1 MVEGYE
7 IYRREEYFLLKEY
20 FIFKGD
26 VTIDDAGLVT
36 CNGHVKLKRQNH
48 QISQLPVSFKE
59 VFSFDCKRNKPESLQ
74 GAPLTVIKHFEC
86 PYNKL
91 KSLQGAPRIVGLSFD
106 CDNNK
111 LESLQGA
118 PESVGGDLG
127 CTENKL
133 ESLHGAPE
141 SVGASF
147 VCSNNKLT
155 SLLGAPKTVGNHFVC
170 DNNPLTS
177 LEGLPTT
184 IGGKV
189 VLSYHESLPLLRCLA
204 AQKGVEFWKDG
215 YRFRRFDA
223 IKAED
228 IINRYAGQGRR
239 AMFDCQKAL
248 EDAGCPENARW

>member
-59 VFSFDCKRNKPESLQ
+59 VFSFDCKRNKLESLQ
-74 GAPLTVIKHFEC
+74 GAPLTVIKDFMC

-118 PESVGGDLG
+118 PESVGGHFG
-127 CTENKL
+127 CI
-133 ESLHGAPE
+133 
-141 SVGASF
+141 
-147 VCSNNKLT
+147 NNKLT
-155 SLLGAPKTVGNHFVC
+155 SLLGAPKTVGGNFLC
-170 DNNPLTS
+170 YDNPLTT

-184 IGGKV
+184 IGGGLA
-189 VLSYHESLPLLRCLA
+189 LSYHESLPLLRCLA

-215 YRFRRFDA
+215 YRFRRSDA